1 MDKQTLLWLLGAALT
16 LAVLMIGRYWTIV
29 DGLRKENQVLRD
41 INVDLKIAVSELK
54 GTSHAVN
61 RTLTSVMDIL
71 ETPGKGGPP

>member
-29 DGLRKENQVLRD
+29 DGLRKENQALRD
-41 INVDLKIAVSELK
+41 TNVDLKIAVSELK
-54 GTSHAVN
+54 GTTHAVN
-61 RTLTSVMDIL
+61 RTLSSVMDTL